1 MKAGAKDIRT
11 VAREKAKQIL
21 KEHHPQPLDRTIK
34 EELIKI
40 IKDVEKRELA
50 KA

>member
-21 KEHHPQPLDRTIK
+21 KEHHPQPLDRTIRQ
-34 EELIKI
+34 ELLVIV
-40 IKDVEKRELA
+40 KDVEKREM
-50 KA
+50 KKG